1 VSASFGR
8 LFSWAGA
15 LLFVISLAYFLFA
28 YLTRF
33 GAADAR
39 GTSTSAVTWNVM
51 LFTVFALHHSIFA
64 RARVHRWVLQVVPPE
79 LERPLYVWM
88 ASVLFVLVCAWWRP
102 VAGVAWRADGP
113 LLWLL
118 RMLQAAGLW
127 LAVRSAGV
135 LDIWELSGL
144 RPHPSTA
151 ARGALSEV
159 EGQASGHSLRP
170 AEFRTTGPYGWVR
183 HPIYSGWLL
192 FVFTA
197 SPMTMTRL
205 VFAIVSCAYLLIAI
219 PFEERSMRAASRDAY
234 DRYRAQVPWRLL
246 PRVY

>member
-1 VSASFGR
+1 MRGPAAAFGR

-28 YLTRF
+28 YLARF
-33 GAADAR
+33 GAAATGDP
-39 GTSTSAVTWNVM
+39 STSAVTWNVM

-64 RARVHRWVLQVVPPE
+64 RERVRRRILQVVPPE
-79 LERPLYVWM
+79 LERPLYVWI
-88 ASVLFVLVCAWWRP
+88 ASVLFVLVCMWWRP

-118 RMLQAAGLW
+118 RVLQAAGLW
-127 LAVRSAGV
+127 LVARSAGV
-135 LDIWELSGL
+135 LDIWELAGL
-144 RPHPSTA
+144 RPQTA
-151 ARGALSEV
+151 PGPEAWAPG
-159 EGQASGHSLRP
+159 P

-183 HPIYSGWLL
+183 HPIYSGWFL
-192 FVFTA
+192 FVFAA

-219 PFEERSMRAASRDAY
+219 PFEEQSMRAASQHAY
-234 DRYRAQVPWRLL
+234 DRYRARVRWRLL
-246 PRVY
+246 PRVF